1 MDELNTLEKN
11 ILKDIIWQAAE
22 SDDYKIVKE
31 TVYGIMDKLG
41 LEQ

>member
-1 MDELNTLEKN
+1 MDKLNSLEKK

-22 SDDYKIVKE
+22 DDDYKIIKS

-41 LEQ
+41 LE